1 MIKIYNLNIN
11 TDFLHSTLHSLLP
24 VLGPHRSNLSITST
38 QFTAN
43 NPPSPF
49 FWWTASC
56 YVFPPPWIH
65 RRCGTTYSGRLQE
78 PPRPDDT
85 GRRMRH
91 SGRNAFSG
99 SVTLRSEWFLSIQ
112 SPPEIPDN
120 IINKY
125 SFLKECLFINI
136 KKCIISNDLVSF
148 KFEMTF
154 ESFNGI

>member
-1 MIKIYNLNIN
+1 
-11 TDFLHSTLHSLLP
+11 
-24 VLGPHRSNLSITST
+24 
-38 QFTAN
+38 
-43 NPPSPF
+43 
-49 FWWTASC
+49 
-56 YVFPPPWIH
+56 
-65 RRCGTTYSGRLQE
+65 
-78 PPRPDDT
+78 
-85 GRRMRH
+85 MRH
-91 SGRNAFSG
+91 SGRNAFLG

-154 ESFNGI
+154 KLNHLMEFKVVCDPSIL